1 MLAKLLSNEN
11 PKILGHL
18 TDGTAITGYTIK
30 NSKGMY
36 LNVLD
41 YGATVTNLFVPV
53 GEQFSD
59 VVLGF
64 NSVED
69 YIKSFEIG
77 GSPYF
82 GAIVGRVAGRIA
94 NAQFNLNNTAISIN
108 ANFGAHQL
116 HGGFE
121 GFSQKIWEV
130 KNIASN
136 KITFYLLSKDG
147 EEGYP
152 GNLQTN
158 LTYEITEENTWDIT
172 IEAISDADTVVNFTQ
187 HSYFNLDDTA
197 HDLSK
202 HELKLQANQ
211 LLETNDMIPTG
222 NFIDVQQSN
231 YNFTDFAVAP
241 TSIDTSFVNN
251 NLNESVAC
259 LRCHSNN
266 LQLTVFTNQPSTHVY
281 VGGKVNDALVTK
293 KYKQYNS
300 YSGICFETQHFPDAV
315 HHDNFPS
322 IVLKKDEVFLHKTS
336 YQFSTF

>member
-94 NAQFNLNNTAISIN
+94 NAKFNLNNTAISIN

-130 KNIASN
+130 KNVASN

-158 LTYEITEENTWDIT
+158 LTYEITEENTWDII

-197 HDLSK
+197 HDLNN

-259 LRCHSNN
+259 LRCYSNN

>member
-1 MLAKLLSNEN
+1 MLAKLLSNES

-18 TDGTAITGYTIK
+18 SNGTAITGYSIK
-30 NSKGMY
+30 NSKGMC

-41 YGATVTNLFVPV
+41 YGATVTNLFVPNNN
-53 GEQFSD
+53 QLID

-94 NAQFNLNNTAISIN
+94 NAQFDLNNTIVSLN

-121 GFSQKIWEV
+121 GFSQKVWEV
-130 KNIASN
+130 KHVASN

-158 LTYEITEENTWDIT
+158 LTYEITEDNTWDIT

-187 HSYFNLDDTA
+187 HSYFNLDDAST
-197 HDLSK
+197 DLSK

-231 YNFTDFAVAP
+231 YNFSNYAAAP

-259 LRCHSNN
+259 LRCNTNN

-281 VGGKVNDALVTK
+281 VGGKVNEALVTK
-293 KYKQYNS
+293 KYKQYGT
-300 YSGICFETQHFPDAV
+300 YSGICFETQHFPDSV
-315 HHDNFPS
+315 HHENFPS
-322 IVLKKDEVFLHKTS
+322 IVLKKDEVFLHKTA
-336 YQFSTF
+336 YHFSNF